1 MGSLLEWEVL
11 SIKQRCGTLTPE
23 LKYCQCANVTEVWE
37 SQLLRCAGHGVG
49 LLAPGSSKSTA
60 RLFHCRKYWRLAGI
74 HKNSWYLGEEQQECV
89 CISV

>member
-37 SQLLRCAGHGVG
+37 TQLLRCAGHGWVCWLLG
-49 LLAPGSSKSTA
+49 AVRALLACFTVEI
-60 RLFHCRKYWRLAGI
+60 LEL
-74 HKNSWYLGEEQQECV
+74 SWH
-89 CISV
+89 S